1 MKTTTETTHKDE
13 TTRRKEHVKNAIS
26 NSALEGLKPSPAT
39 RADMEEYIQGKI
51 TPEEGIKRL
60 KARHAIH

>member
-1 MKTTTETTHKDE
+1 MKAATEITHKDE
-13 TTRRKEHVKNAIS
+13 TARRKEHVRNAIS
-26 NSALEGLKPSPAT
+26 NSALEGMKPSPAT

-60 KARHAIH
+60 EARHAIH